1 MFQNVWDLEKRFLLP
16 QCVIFSPENE
26 QLALLSDENDTAG
39 N

>member
-16 QCVIFSPENE
+16 QFVIFSRENE
-26 QLALLSDENDTAG
+26 QLASLWDENDTAE